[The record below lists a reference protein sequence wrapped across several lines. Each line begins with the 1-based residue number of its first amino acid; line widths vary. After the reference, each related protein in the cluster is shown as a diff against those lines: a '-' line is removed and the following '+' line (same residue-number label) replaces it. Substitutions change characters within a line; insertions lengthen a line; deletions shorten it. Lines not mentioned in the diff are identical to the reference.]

1 MKTHNTTSPPR
12 LIALLAGALMFGLVS
27 QTALAAGTASGTSIN
42 NLAKLS
48 YSVGGTA
55 QQEIC
60 SSTTGNS
67 TGNGGT
73 SGTTCTDGV
82 NGAGNTSFVVDNK
95 VNLTVAKVAD
105 ASVIPGTTKQALAF
119 TVTNNG
125 NTSQRYALSVVNGAE
140 NFTNNIAGTS
150 IYLDVNAS
158 NTWDAGDTL
167 YVDASTFG
175 NVAADG
181 SLKILIVADIPAP
194 ETNGQTAVFNLL
206 ATTVDSGTTN
216 VTTQTAGANTAG
228 VDVVFADIAGSAG
241 AGTDDARDGK
251 HSASATYTITTS
263 AITVT
268 KTVSLVCDPFNGVTN
283 PKNIPGAMTRWTIT
297 VANGAGGSDAT
308 LTTVTDTLAA
318 SLAHDANDVIPTNAA
333 TCGSGTGVPESA
345 AGKGFK
351 VTASAARD
359 MPGCAAATSCYFTT
373 ANDADGVEIVGQAI
387 TATFATIL
395 PADGG
400 HASAGLLKANESVSI
415 IFNTTVQ

>member
-12 LIALLAGALMFGLVS
+12 LIALLAGAVMLGLVS
-27 QTALAAGTASGTSIN
+27 QTALAAGTASGTTIS

-60 SSTTGNS
+60 SSSTGNS

-105 ASVIPGTTKQALAF
+105 ANVIPGTTKQALAF

-140 NFTNNIAGTS
+140 TFTTNIAGTS
-150 IYLDVNAS
+150 IYLDVNA
-158 NTWDAGDTL
+158 NNAWDGGDTL

-175 NVAADG
+175 NVAANG

-194 ETNGQTAVFNLL
+194 QTNGQTAVFNLL
-206 ATTVDSGTTN
+206 AQTVDSGTTN
-216 VTTQTAGANTAG
+216 VTTETAGANTAG

-251 HSASATYTITTS
+251 HSVSATYTIATS

-268 KTVSLVCDPFNGVTN
+268 KTVSVLCDPYNIDTN
-283 PKNIPGAMTRWTIT
+283 PKNIPGAITKWTIK

-308 LTTVTDTLAA
+308 LTTVVDTLVAT
-318 SLAHDANDVIPTNAA
+318 LVHDANLITGAG
-333 TCGSGTGVPESA
+333 TCTSAGGTPESA
-345 AGKGFK
+345 ANKGFR
-351 VTASAARD
+351 VNTNANRAI
-359 MPGCAAATSCYFTT
+359 GTCANTQAFCYFTT
-373 ANDADGVEIVGQAI
+373 NTADGLDIAGQVI

-395 PADGG
+395 PVDAGTG
-400 HASAGLLKANESVSI
+400 HGSEGLLKANEWVEV